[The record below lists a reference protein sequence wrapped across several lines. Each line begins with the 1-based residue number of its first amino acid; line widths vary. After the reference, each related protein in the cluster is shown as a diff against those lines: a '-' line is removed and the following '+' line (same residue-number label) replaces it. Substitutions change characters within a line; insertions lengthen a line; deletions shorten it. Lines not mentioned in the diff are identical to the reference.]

1 MPFESGQLSTS
12 SDVYSHEIPG
22 GQYTNLLFQS
32 RQLGLTDQWP
42 LIKQTYAVANKLL
55 GDIPKVTPSSK
66 VVGDLAQFMVSQ
78 GLSAQQVIDNAE
90 TLAFPESVIGYFQG
104 SLGVPPGGWE
114 SCEPLRSRALASRTL
129 PDGSKSYEG
138 RPGASLEA
146 YDFEEEAKLLRAR
159 YGERRIREQD
169 CLSYAMY
176 PKVFEDWKTFE
187 DVYGQVEE
195 LPTHL
200 FLKPMVEGQEVELAL
215 EQGRNVIVKLVSM
228 PPPDADGIRHTRIEI
243 NGVVLRRRGQQR
255 GGWQGGA
262 REGRRGADRVADAG
276 VLVDMKVKKG
286 DFVNEGPIAVL
297 SAMKMERHPRDKL
310 RRRTRP

>member
-55 GDIPKVTPSSK
+55 GDIPKVTPPPRSWATLRSSWSRRASRRSRSSITPRP
-66 VVGDLAQFMVSQ
+66 LPSPSRS
-78 GLSAQQVIDNAE
+78 SATSRAPW
-90 TLAFPESVIGYFQG
+90 AC
-104 SLGVPPGGWE
+104 PPAAGE
-114 SCEPLRSRALASRTL
+114 SCEPSARAPSPAYTARRLQVVRGPPRCL
-129 PDGSKSYEG
+129 I
-138 RPGASLEA
+138 EA
-146 YDFEEEAKLLRAR
+146 YDFDEEAKLLRAR

-195 LPTHL
+195 RPTHL
-200 FLKPMVEGQEVELAL
+200 FLKPMVEGQEVELP
-215 EQGRNVIVKLVSM
+215 RSK
-228 PPPDADGIRHTRIEI
+228 
-243 NGVVLRRRGQQR
+243 
-255 GGWQGGA
+255 
-262 REGRRGADRVADAG
+262 RGATSSSSSSRC
-276 VLVDMKVKKG
+276 
-286 DFVNEGPIAVL
+286 
-297 SAMKMERHPRDKL
+297 
-310 RRRTRP
+310 RRPTRTAAR